1 MINIRQFITE
11 KLKISSANVSNM
23 NADTFMEAL
32 YEYSKYEYSKDRNAR
47 FDLEYLDYYK
57 DAPID
62 KFPYFEHPYS
72 VLNAKGYITGMSGGI
87 YKGEYR
93 IHIFYVEASD
103 KNVRSVTVLTKKQF
117 DVLTK
122 AIEPTI
128 LQEIYDYLI
137 DHA

>member
-1 MINIRQFITE
+1 MINIQQFITE
-11 KLKISSANVSNM
+11 KLKVSSAGVPDM
-23 NADTFMEAL
+23 DFDTFAEAL
-32 YEYSKYEYSKDRNAR
+32 YEYSKGRGIK

-62 KFPYFEHPYS
+62 EFPYFENPH
-72 VLNAKGYITGMSGGI
+72 LLGTKGYITEMSGGM

-93 IHIFYVEASD
+93 IHIFYVEAAD
-103 KNVRSVTVLTKKQF
+103 KTVRSVTVIDKDRF

-122 AIEPTI
+122 AIEPEI

>member
-11 KLKISSANVSNM
+11 KLKVSSASGSGIDF
-23 NADTFMEAL
+23 DTFAEAL
-32 YEYSKYEYSKDRNAR
+32 YEYSKGRGIK

-57 DAPID
+57 DAPIEE
-62 KFPYFEHPYS
+62 FPYFENPYS
-72 VLNAKGYITGMSGGI
+72 ALNVKGYITEMSGGI

-93 IHIFYVEASD
+93 IDIFYKDASD
-103 KNVRSVTVLTKKQF
+103 KNALSVTAITKDQF

-122 AIEPTI
+122 AIEPAI

>member
-1 MINIRQFITE
+1 MINIQQFITE
-11 KLKISSANVSNM
+11 KLKVSSAGVPDM
-23 NADTFMEAL
+23 DFDTFAEAL
-32 YEYSKYEYSKDRNAR
+32 YEYSKDRNVR

-57 DAPID
+57 DAPIEE
-62 KFPYFEHPYS
+62 FPYFENPH
-72 VLNAKGYITGMSGGI
+72 LLGTEGYITEMSGGM

-93 IHIFYVEASD
+93 IHIFYVEATD
-103 KNVRSVTVLTKKQF
+103 KTVRSVTVLNKDRF

-122 AIEPTI
+122 AIEPAV

>member
-11 KLKISSANVSNM
+11 KLKISSAGVSDM
-23 NADTFMEAL
+23 DFDTFAEAL
-32 YEYSKYEYSKDRNAR
+32 YEYSKNRNPR

-72 VLNAKGYITGMSGGI
+72 VLNTKGYITGMYGGM

-93 IHIFYVEASD
+93 IHIFYKEASN
-103 KNVRSVTVLTKKQF
+103 KNVLSVTVITKDQF

-122 AIEPTI
+122 AIEPAI

>member
-11 KLKISSANVSNM
+11 KLKISSANVLNM
-23 NADTFMEAL
+23 NVDTFTEAL
-32 YEYSKYEYSKDRNAR
+32 YEYSKNRNAR

-72 VLNAKGYITGMSGGI
+72 VLNAKGYITGMYGGI

-103 KNVRSVTVLTKKQF
+103 KNVRSVIVLTKKQF

-122 AIEPTI
+122 AIEPEI

>member
-1 MINIRQFITE
+1 MIDIRQFITE
-11 KLKISSANVSNM
+11 KLKISSAGVSDM
-23 NADTFMEAL
+23 DFDTFAEAL
-32 YEYSKYEYSKDRNAR
+32 YEYSKGRGIK

-57 DAPID
+57 DAPIEE
-62 KFPYFEHPYS
+62 FPYFENPYH
-72 VLNAKGYITGMSGGI
+72 LLHANGYITEISGGM

-103 KNVRSVTVLTKKQF
+103 KNVRSVTVVTKDQF

-122 AIEPTI
+122 AIEPEV
-128 LQEIYDYLI
+128 LQEIYNYLI

>member
-11 KLKISSANVSNM
+11 KLKVSSVNVSKIDF
-23 NADTFMEAL
+23 DTFAEAL
-32 YEYSKYEYSKDRNAR
+32 YEYSKGRGIK

-62 KFPYFEHPYS
+62 KFPYFENPYS
-72 VLNAKGYITGMSGGI
+72 VLNAKGYITEISGGM
-87 YKGEYR
+87 YRGEYR
-93 IHIFYVEASD
+93 IHIFYVEAAD
-103 KNVRSVTVLTKKQF
+103 KNVRSVTVINKSQF
-117 DVLTK
+117 DVLTN
-122 AIEPTI
+122 AIEPVV

>member
-11 KLKISSANVSNM
+11 KLKVSSAGVSNM
-23 NADTFMEAL
+23 DFNTFAEAL
-32 YEYSKYEYSKDRNAR
+32 YEYSKGRGIK

-57 DAPID
+57 DAPIEE
-62 KFPYFEHPYS
+62 FPYFESPYS

-103 KNVRSVTVLTKKQF
+103 KNVRSVTVITKDQF
-117 DVLTK
+117 DVLTN
-122 AIEPTI
+122 AIEPEI